1 MKIRAAVLRQMEVP
15 RPYTESHPLRIEELT
30 LDPPGE
36 GEVLVRIAAAGLCHS
51 DLSVIDGNRPRP
63 LPMALGHEGAGVI
76 AATGAG
82 VRDFAVGDHVVLVF
96 VPSCGRCRPCLEGRP
111 ALCEPAAAANA
122 AGELIGGGRRLHDGN
137 GDPVNHHLGVSCFAD
152 HAVVSQ
158 NSLVKIDRRLPLD
171 LAAVFGCAVL
181 TGTGAV
187 LNTAGVRPGEDVA
200 VIGLGGVGLAAVLG
214 AVLAG
219 ARRIIAVDLLAE
231 KRDLAR
237 SLGAT
242 AVIDPMQDDAVRA
255 LRELTDGG
263 VHHAIET
270 AGSVRALEFAY
281 AVTRRGG
288 QTVTAGLAHP
298 DHTLPLQQV
307 SLVAEE
313 RTLKGSYIGS
323 CVPGRDLPDYL
334 ALYKAGRLAVDRLIS
349 HRLRLEEI
357 NEGFER
363 LASGAAI
370 RQVVVFGD

>member
-1 MKIRAAVLRQMEVP
+1 MQIRAAVLRQMHRP
-15 RPYTESHPLRIEELT
+15 RPYGKSRPLGIETLT
-30 LDPPGE
+30 LDPPDE

-76 AATGAG
+76 EALGPG
-82 VRDFAVGDHVVLVF
+82 VRDFSVGDHVVLVF

-111 ALCEPAAAANA
+111 ALCEPAATANG
-122 AGELIGGGRRLHDGN
+122 AGTLISGGRRLHDEN
-137 GDPVNHHLGVSCFAD
+137 GDPINHHLGVSCFAD
-152 HAVVSQ
+152 YAVVSQ
-158 NSLVKIDRRLPLD
+158 NSLVKIDKRLPLD

-181 TGTGAV
+181 TGAGAV

-219 ARRIIAVDLLAE
+219 ARRIFAVDLLAD
-231 KRDLAR
+231 KRELAL

-242 AVIDPMQDDAVRA
+242 AAIDPVQEDAVET
-255 LRELTDGG
+255 LRRLSDGG

-270 AGSVRALEFAY
+270 AGSIKALEFAY

-298 DHTLPLQQV
+298 DHSLPLQQV

-334 ALYKAGRLAVDRLIS
+334 ALYEAGRLAVDRLIS
-349 HRLRLEEI
+349 HRLHLEEI

-363 LASGAAI
+363 LASGEAI
-370 RQVVVFGD
+370 RQIVIFDD